1 MIILDTFLSKSN
13 SNETYSR
20 FQHTKEYLKFKRNES
35 ITTKKNLM
43 ELGQIL
49 GYNIKSSSFFAKI
62 QKRIQNFESCTGQ
75 IPFEY
80 LEAIGVKRDELNL
93 CQELD
98 RELFEI
104 EKGKRRFPKKGF
116 HRLAP
121 AIFRTVEFPENTSEL
136 DAILYLIKGDLW
148 MLYASITYPELLII
162 IISAG
167 KKVPSYHWLRPE
179 YTECK
184 RWLDFGSLGYG
195 NGVARIG

>member
-1 MIILDTFLSKSN
+1 MTIVDTFLTKSN
-13 SNETYSR
+13 PNETYSR
-20 FQHTKEYLKFKRNES
+20 FQHTKEYLKFRRNES
-35 ITTKKNLM
+35 INTKNKLM

-80 LEAIGVKRDELNL
+80 LEAIGVKREALNL
-93 CQELD
+93 CQEID
-98 RELFEI
+98 MELFEI
-104 EKGKRRFPKKGF
+104 EKGF

-121 AIFRTVEFPENTSEL
+121 AIFRTTDFPENTSEA
-136 DAILYLIKGDLW
+136 DAIQYLIQGDLW
-148 MLYASITYPELLII
+148 KLYASITYPELLII

-167 KKVPSYHWLRPE
+167 EKEPSYHWLTSE
-179 YTECK
+179 YKECK

-195 NGVARIG
+195 NGVDRIG